1 MFFGPA
7 DPAPNRPKPI
17 VDVFFDWD
25 EDCWMIDVVAVN
37 RKGKTDTFRFKVDN

>member
-37 RKGKTDTFRFKVDN
+37 RKGKPETFRFKVDN